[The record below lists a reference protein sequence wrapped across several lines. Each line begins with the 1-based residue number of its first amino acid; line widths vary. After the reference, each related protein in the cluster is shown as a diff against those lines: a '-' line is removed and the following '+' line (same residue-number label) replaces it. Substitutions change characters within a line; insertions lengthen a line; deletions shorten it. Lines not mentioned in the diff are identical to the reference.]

1 MEGAKMGKEQHHHS
15 TTLLDRS
22 KATKKQPYRKPDAVK
37 YLESLIFED
46 KKLRYPTIPVEY
58 LAVSKYRDDS
68 ANSLTKCI
76 IDFLRIKGHQ
86 AERISTTGRAIDRQ
100 TTFTDVAGRV
110 RTIGRIEWIPGT
122 TTKGS
127 ADISATIKGRSVKI
141 EVKIGADRMSHYQ
154 QKYQQDVEA
163 AGGVFFIA
171 RNFSSFVTWYNL
183 NFEP

>member
-1 MEGAKMGKEQHHHS
+1 MKTYSHPGSSLQQPEAKII
-15 TTLLDRS
+15 
-22 KATKKQPYRKPDAVK
+22 KKLPYRKPDAVK
-37 YLESLIFED
+37 YLESLNFED
-46 KKLRYPTIPVEY
+46 KKRRCQTIPVEY
-58 LAVSKYRDDS
+58 LAAVKYRDDS
-68 ANSLTKCI
+68 ANGLTKCI